1 MKKIAIIL
9 TVLSLSLTAT
19 FALEVGMSVN
29 TLPTG
34 QKVIIKEVRDNPIV
48 KIDTWINTG
57 SINEDEKTTG
67 ISHFLEHLF
76 FKGTKKYPT
85 GSFDRILDSKGATVN
100 AGTSKDYT
108 HYYIQI
114 PSEHFDLALELHA
127 DMLQNPLIPRK
138 ELERERPVVIEE
150 ISKGKDNPSRRV
162 FDNLYE
168 IMYSKSNHPYKRGVI
183 GTKEVIENVTREE
196 LLDYFNKFYTPD
208 AYTTII
214 VGDVDKTEALDKVAK
229 AFNKE
234 TKTKKKQVK
243 IKYPRVKPMD
253 KIEIKEE
260 TMDINKTHIMLGFL
274 APKFSLP
281 QDNYALDVLATILTD
296 GKSSILIQKLKEENQ
311 LILSANAGN
320 YSQKDSGMFYIY
332 LTLEPSKEDCALS
345 TLLEELAKIQKGEFN
360 KELLTK
366 AKNQIKTDTYYS
378 RESISNISEDLGYD
392 FTFSTD
398 VNYYENYLKNI
409 EKVTT
414 QDVIDVAKKYLILD
428 KYALS
433 IVRPSG
439 FKKVANVEKKDN
451 WGAVKVLEQKDNA
464 KKVLLNN
471 GATLITKKKKTNSI
485 VALDISIKGA
495 KLQEKKP
502 TSAMLAAA
510 SATTGSKN
518 FTNSQFAT
526 FLDENGIKLS
536 VSTTSDIFSI
546 VLQSTK
552 DNLDKAFVAL
562 DEVLNNPIFSDYEI
576 DKIKKRKIQEL
587 KSISDNPSSYVFDEF
602 KRLAFL
608 NTIYG
613 QNSTFVL
620 NNINKVT
627 RDDIVEYY
635 SRIINGENMSIAVVG
650 DIDENYI
657 ISKLDEIIKK
667 KPTST
672 KVDFKTIKF
681 NPYQNDKNIETTLYK
696 NEVKAN
702 WLALGYKTTGIYNRK
717 DIATLNVI
725 NAILGEGMSSRLFTK
740 LREEQGLAYAVGSDL
755 STNILDG
762 AFVAYI
768 GTNSKSIEQAKTGI
782 LAELEKLKK
791 EMVTTSELNDAKDKI
806 LGRFLLSLE
815 TNMDEATI
823 MNWYSTLGYSL
834 NALEEYKKLIKE
846 VSQGDII
853 EVANKYFT
861 KPYIYTVVKEK

>member
-9 TVLSLSLTAT
+9 TVLSFSLTAT
-19 FALEVGMSVN
+19 FALEVGLSVN
-29 TLPTG
+29 TLPSG
-34 QKVIIKEVRDNPIV
+34 QKVIIKEVKDNPIV

-85 GSFDRILDSKGATVN
+85 GTMDRILDSKGATVN

-150 ISKGKDNPSRRV
+150 ISKGKDSPSRRV

-168 IMYSKSNHPYKRGVI
+168 AMYSKSNHPYKRGVI

-196 LLDYFNKFYTPD
+196 ILDYFNKFYTPD
-208 AYTTII
+208 AYTTVI
-214 VGDVDKTEALDKVAK
+214 VGDVDKAIALEKVAK
-229 AFNKE
+229 AFNK
-234 TKTKKKQVK
+234 TKKKQTKV
-243 IKYPRVKPMD
+243 KYPRVKPMD

-260 TMDINKTHIMLGFL
+260 AMDINKTHIMLGFL

-281 QDNYALDVLATILTD
+281 QDNYALDVLSTMLTS
-296 GKSSILIQKLKEENQ
+296 GKSSILNQKLKEENQ
-311 LILSANAGN
+311 LVLSTNAGN
-320 YSQKDSGMFYIY
+320 YSQKDSGIFYVY
-332 LTLEPSKEDCALS
+332 LTLEPSKEDCALNA
-345 TLLEELAKIQKGEFN
+345 LKEELLKIQKGEFD
-360 KELLTK
+360 KEILAK
-366 AKNQIKTDTYYS
+366 AKNQIKTDTYYA

-409 EKVTT
+409 EKVTA
-414 QDVIDVAKKYLILD
+414 QDIINASKKYLTLD

-439 FKKVANVEKKDN
+439 FKKVSNIEEKNN
-451 WGAVKVLEQKDNA
+451 WNAVKVLEQKDNT

-471 GATLITKKKKTNSI
+471 GATLITKRKTTNSI
-485 VALDISIKGA
+485 IAIDISIKGA

-552 DNLDKAFVAL
+552 DNLDKAFIAL
-562 DEVLNNPIFSDYEI
+562 NEVINNPIFSDYEI
-576 DKIKKRKIQEL
+576 DKIRKRKIQEL
-587 KSISDNPSSYVFDEF
+587 KSISDSPSSYVFDEF
-602 KRLAFL
+602 KKLAFL

-635 SRIINGENMSIAVVG
+635 SRIINGENMSISVVG

-657 ISKLDEIIKK
+657 TAKLDEIIKK
-667 KPTST
+667 NPT
-672 KVDFKTIKF
+672 
-681 NPYQNDKNIETTLYK
+681 
-696 NEVKAN
+696 
-702 WLALGYKTTGIYNRK
+702 
-717 DIATLNVI
+717 
-725 NAILGEGMSSRLFTK
+725 
-740 LREEQGLAYAVGSDL
+740 
-755 STNILDG
+755 
-762 AFVAYI
+762 
-768 GTNSKSIEQAKTGI
+768 
-782 LAELEKLKK
+782 
-791 EMVTTSELNDAKDKI
+791 
-806 LGRFLLSLE
+806 
-815 TNMDEATI
+815 
-823 MNWYSTLGYSL
+823 
-834 NALEEYKKLIKE
+834 
-846 VSQGDII
+846 
-853 EVANKYFT
+853 
-861 KPYIYTVVKEK
+861 